1 LTASNEEIVEYLEQL
16 DKESKAIRDEL
27 MRICWYMR
35 GSISYEEAYYLSLED
50 KRIIAKIVKENME
63 TTKESGLPFF

>member
-1 LTASNEEIVEYLEQL
+1 MTASNEEIVEYLEQL